1 MSDWTPPADAKKVTP
16 AASGWKPPSDA
27 KKADGAPF
35 PSAPPA
41 SGEEGLGGPAVSRVP
56 STNGYAPQPRHLET
70 GGLRP
75 FKGLDAAAP
84 RRPQMTPTALSPNR
98 GTREDGTNKGP
109 GWLGSIPAADGK
121 EMTELS
127 FDFDVDGKNIFA
139 PLLVPTLSE
148 GEVAL
153 LASGG
158 EPTDAI
164 YKKAQDFAIQRLD
177 QGKSP
182 FKEDPRSIVKK
193 EKAEEIDLIGA
204 DRTTQQ
210 PSTIQAPQFDI
221 TPATAKQKKKAEED
235 ARIEDRYQ
243 SEFSSATEE
252 EVQKAKS
259 VNQSMRSSI
268 PAMEGAFLEGVERL
282 KQQGQLL
289 TDQRQILDSMDPSD
303 PAYQGALDQYNE
315 RVKAFRKEQSGI
327 ELEALVVDD
336 LVKKSA
342 IDEFLL
348 NRREHA
354 IKAGHGNI
362 PAAMGYA
369 SLDMLGK
376 SMAGTL
382 DVIGKVIPTDQEIL
396 EFAGALPE
404 GSGTESRKEWRNY
417 LKDVEKAPTRLT
429 GIDQFVTP
437 EYVDK
442 KKDESLFAGGLIAVA
457 EMAPAIAAGMATGGA
472 GMGASFFTSSYRDL
486 DQEMQGEYW
495 DQIPEAEKEAIKV
508 GTSFVSA
515 GLSTMGMKALA
526 GKLPVVNDIFFR
538 AARKFAPGMSP
549 GQLRRIIDAET
560 KSYVANVASKIGQ
573 GFAIEGTE
581 ELADYGQE
589 ELVKHLYE
597 NYKRDE
603 LGEKA
608 DTLFQNA
615 ESIDQL
621 GEGAWKSF
629 VIGGIAGNMIGG
641 SVAALSSVGARKRL
655 SEKEF
660 GVFKDLLES
669 GSLLKDI
676 EPIMAAQVAAGEMSQ
691 SDFDKTMEDVS
702 KAESAI
708 SQIPEGLDIK
718 ATREAFDLLLEK
730 DKLKTKDKIL
740 SAPKMQ
746 KIDEKL
752 AALVGGE
759 SDNRTDPTTAQEAH
773 AARDKAKETLP
784 VVVEEVEEVDDRE
797 TTRFIPENPTASE
810 VDGYRVKYE
819 GEEGYAYRDGQA
831 LVIET
836 DGGRIYEIGNAEQ
849 LAATNAAELG
859 ITIADT
865 AGDFQVQ
872 DDGSVKVGRN
882 SYINNNDDLTDAIV
896 VDGEGNVVS
905 VSLAKKGSDAKGA
918 NTTDKHIDGLRV
930 FRGQQA
936 EDLAYEILQQQMEA
950 VPETEG
956 PRLTQVLLQEKQNY
970 EADQRTK
977 AATGKPAQGKKG
989 KGPAQVPKAGQ
1000 AKEQVTTPNEN
1011 EQPSVNR
1018 GGSDSV
1024 VSNTET
1030 NIEATPASVPE
1041 GTGVGKNVET
1051 TAPPDTAPPT
1061 SVQDEAPK
1069 PVAKK
1074 EAPSPGQGEG
1084 TTKSPYHSTSG
1095 KKYGGFAVTY
1105 DPEIGK
1111 MKTTMLGTP
1120 PPSGAEKFPVGSKE
1134 RAKKSSNRIKA
1145 IRKARQEAEDELAR
1159 KLGIAKDGRFKRGGN
1174 ALENREEEK
1183 ERRAAIS
1190 KKADRLDEDALG
1202 VYGVVLRAMAD
1213 GDMKITPGSI
1223 AKYLGWGGGRNDGA
1237 MAERRK
1243 TEEETKASWT
1253 LDDGGEHINNAAH
1266 GMMEG
1271 STMKDA
1277 DGDPMDGW
1285 SEADF
1290 AEAIAQVASGYT
1302 SSHEAYVQLE
1312 RVADDLTEATLS
1324 PEDAI
1329 TAHENAIL
1337 NGLMEDA
1344 DVEGNLDAAQASI
1357 LNMSEA
1363 QLEAQYQDYLNTQ
1376 RDENQEDTDG
1386 NDNQGAADS
1395 ALGEQDDSGEEGAST
1410 VTEEDQDLA
1419 DRISKL
1425 ADGLD
1430 APMAQHQSPERT
1442 TLETGKLRTDRVAAA
1457 LKKLVPN
1464 LEIIAP
1470 KTKEEYAETTKG
1482 ISEGLGSTWGIYDP
1496 RTNKLYLNPSS
1507 PDLRQTFFHE
1517 AAHPIIIAL
1526 AKNNPELFSKFY
1538 EQIRTEKGGK
1548 YIKFGQQYSD
1558 LSEAAQ
1564 MAEALAEFF
1573 GDVAAGKVPV
1583 STKPDSLY
1591 QQFKDFIKDILAA
1604 LGWDMRSIDLSKPT
1618 DVRQFAAQMKKAFD
1632 KGIAIEGF
1640 APLTGNKE
1648 AKVALQDDADRLVDG
1663 WYSRLDQAVAAKG
1676 NTQSGSDW
1684 LKWAE
1689 ARAKEGMLSMEEVRW
1704 TGLAEFL
1711 DGKNKVTSQE
1721 VRDFLKENRVKVEV
1735 VEKGGEKER
1744 VPLSWTDVE
1753 LSNGSSVTTSDTGGW
1768 SITDAGMGKVDLH
1781 GPSGRSER
1789 FESKEE
1795 AIRRAETP
1803 SPTSDTK
1810 FSQYQLPGGTN
1821 YREVLVTLPK
1831 RGASQAELEAQAQEQ
1846 YGKPYTELNDAQQI
1860 NTLSYV
1866 REARKDPEFRSS
1878 HFDEPN
1884 ILVHLRLNDRTDAD
1898 GKKVLFIEELQSDW
1912 GQKGKKEGFDAQKK
1926 YDAAKRFYHEAWK
1939 PKSRG
1944 DITAAEGNAIVDK
1957 ISKDTGLSP
1966 FELMDEASKWGDF
1979 TAIPSNIPSAPFVT
1993 DTNSW
1998 VELGLKQAI
2007 RMAAEGGYDRIAWTH
2022 GQVHTDRWGTER
2034 IEWAKQKDGSFLVN
2048 AKSQHGG
2055 NAGGVDLEGA
2065 ANAQNLNQENSNAVS
2080 SREELEEAIRPS
2092 LTEGQDAKKLSEK
2105 IWTRMQAE
2113 DSGMSMPRKEGFE
2126 GFYDK
2131 ILPNVAKKVSKKLGG
2146 DGKVGETDVEVAKPG
2161 DTKKV
2166 PENTKWKSGYLFTT
2180 QQSIEITDAMR
2191 DKVGL
2196 GVPLMQRPYGP
2207 IPTDTHKAALNAVAA
2222 SVRAGEGLS
2231 KATAKGLKEIKA
2243 SDWYKAL
2250 EATQQAQAEADF
2262 KAPIKALATPVDKK
2276 PSTAPKKLQKQVMEA
2291 AGKKPAPKIVVN
2303 EKAAL
2308 KDQIRMAAK
2317 NIRGERTRIAA
2328 ARKEFVAAIKE
2339 AFKGSKGDFTAKQA
2353 AVVAH
2358 RAASVDP
2365 TNDLQVS
2372 RFLDYANKVI
2382 DNAEWADQVER
2393 ADIMRGRAAKASKR
2407 KSVPYNHKEVLK
2419 QASEV
2424 DPAMLDNPGEY
2435 ADIVQRY
2442 LGNIASPLS
2451 PQYAGTE
2458 QITEGEFQKYL
2469 SEWEAQMD
2477 QKYEDLLMDELG
2489 ITVKKGQAKEIYKS
2503 IQEGTIDEALRQMDD
2518 PELKAE
2524 IESRVR
2530 EMSQQRIAALKQHDT
2545 SGLDKEE
2552 VRIVKDIAS
2561 ADIDRLTVAQQ
2572 ADIIRASDNIILNNG
2587 FGGATL
2593 AASIASASNAVKP
2606 ALDIAAKSGI
2616 RRALGIAQEFF
2627 SQSDAWTFFFG
2638 QAKDVGKIQNLVGFG
2653 DYVRG
2658 KAEFMKEQKKVR
2670 QDMEQ
2675 FFSRLRAKYKDADSF
2690 ENMTAEWVAGWVIQA
2705 MPKLNPKQSFEA
2717 NKAMLQ
2723 EDINRKMPTKS
2734 KKEAEMAQTVFDKI
2748 IAPANSR
2755 EEALALLAKNYPSAK
2770 QSIDFMVNLFKPY
2783 RDRIQAN
2790 SVRTWNMS
2798 GDYSDPYYLPK
2809 AFFTRGAKSLD
2820 VEPYSNKKNLTTMRP
2835 GQAGGTKARMTY
2847 RSLAENRLISPN
2859 IRNNVF
2865 SSLSDDLYGVATD
2878 AARMRLNEFM
2888 KMPDSN
2894 GVFGNEENKGFMAAM
2909 MHNYITAQDKSS
2921 GDQSEVSRWVNN
2933 RINDA
2938 RTLASV
2944 QALAGF
2950 TQITR
2955 QLPEAVTQA
2964 SVMMGRDFP
2973 LLFKNIPEVTVPSS
2987 PEGQGAAD
2995 LMGNYAIG
3003 SREHAK
3009 AGMAWEG
3016 KVNSLNNAFQKAM
3029 QSGKFREAMKVRA
3042 KIQEV
3047 FMMSLMK
3054 GDLLSARAAWLGF
3067 YEKARKM
3074 DGHEVE
3080 SWQTEAS
3087 MHEGDTSRQDAAL
3100 YADTMVNRMT
3110 VSSDPAQAAR
3120 IAQRT
3125 KSPTANA
3132 FKALV
3137 QAFVGTAIQQ
3147 VGRRYAE
3154 VSTLGGYA
3162 YKKAT
3167 GQKTGE
3173 AYDPK
3178 RALMSLV
3185 AGTTGNA
3192 VFLGSRLLIASALR
3206 DAIGELY
3213 KWAVDDDD
3221 DDEEPST
3228 KAKAIFGFMTALYM
3242 GGMMDSDIFR
3252 AIDKA
3257 ERERGRKPKDPE
3269 SESVKKYKL
3278 FKSQMLSE
3286 FIGSSIWQI
3295 ADDAFIDGLNR
3306 MAYSAA
3312 LDAGEPS
3319 AFTKGGD
3326 PKPFRTWL
3334 QDPKNAPFYRYGQ
3347 TKFVDRDRWIPD
3359 LDDAGI
3365 LGVFTKNAGYML
3377 RNINNI
3383 FGDEKTEY
3391 KNEYQKAVKDIR
3403 EASKERTE
3411 KASDIVAR
3419 YEAGELTKEQSNKE
3433 FEKAFKDLPKDEY
3446 NKAARAFLDKRRY
3459 ADAPDN
3465 VKEVL
3470 DINSV
3475 PVRVKMVRD
3484 MRSTMNAAEKKAF
3497 DSELRKANVMTDSF
3511 LKEYKSVKK

>member
-752 AALVGGE
+752 QALVG
-759 SDNRTDPTTAQEAH
+759 
-773 AARDKAKETLP
+773 
-784 VVVEEVEEVDDRE
+784 
-797 TTRFIPENPTASE
+797 
-810 VDGYRVKYE
+810 
-819 GEEGYAYRDGQA
+819 
-831 LVIET
+831 
-836 DGGRIYEIGNAEQ
+836 
-849 LAATNAAELG
+849 
-859 ITIADT
+859 
-865 AGDFQVQ
+865 
-872 DDGSVKVGRN
+872 
-882 SYINNNDDLTDAIV
+882 
-896 VDGEGNVVS
+896 
-905 VSLAKKGSDAKGA
+905 
-918 NTTDKHIDGLRV
+918 
-930 FRGQQA
+930 
-936 EDLAYEILQQQMEA
+936 
-950 VPETEG
+950 
-956 PRLTQVLLQEKQNY
+956 
-970 EADQRTK
+970 
-977 AATGKPAQGKKG
+977 
-989 KGPAQVPKAGQ
+989 VPKEEEAKTEPTKKKAGTPDTPSKTVEWEGKDVQ
-1000 AKEQVTTPNEN
+1000 PKEQVTTPNEN
-1011 EQPSVNR
+1011 ERTEQPKTTGSATDNR
-1018 GGSDSV
+1018 SGESGASKDVASDGGVATAGSGLS
-1024 VSNTET
+1024 SNSGV
-1030 NIEATPASVPE
+1030 EAPSPAISGLE
-1041 GTGVGKNVET
+1041 
-1051 TAPPDTAPPT
+1051 TAPGMEAVAAGEASGIVPDTSGETSGVSQALPSAPGGRVREEAIPPT
-1061 SVQDEAPK
+1061 GEVQGEEGVQSEAPK

-1095 KKYGGFAVTY
+1095 KKYGGFSVTY

-1159 KLGIAKDGRFKRGGN
+1159 KLGIAKDGRFERGSN
-1174 ALENREEEK
+1174 ALEKREEEK

-1213 GDMKITPGSI
+1213 GDMKITPESI

-1302 SSHEAYVQLE
+1302 SSQEAYVQLE
-1312 RVADDLTEATLS
+1312 RMADDLTEATLS

-1410 VTEEDQDLA
+1410 ATEEDGQALS
-1419 DRISKL
+1419 DRINKL
-1425 ADGLD
+1425 ADDLEKGLEGMVGSFPIPPQLLVT
-1430 APMAQHQSPERT
+1430 ALRAVAT
-1442 TLETGKLRTDRVAAA
+1442 AVKAGET
-1457 LKKLVPN
+1457 
-1464 LEIIAP
+1464 
-1470 KTKEEYAETTKG
+1470 
-1482 ISEGLGSTWGIYDP
+1482 
-1496 RTNKLYLNPSS
+1496 
-1507 PDLRQTFFHE
+1507 
-1517 AAHPIIIAL
+1517 L
-1526 AKNNPELFSKFY
+1526 AK
-1538 EQIRTEKGGK
+1538 
-1548 YIKFGQQYSD
+1548 
-1558 LSEAAQ
+1558 
-1564 MAEALAEFF
+1564 
-1573 GDVAAGKVPV
+1573 
-1583 STKPDSLY
+1583 
-1591 QQFKDFIKDILAA
+1591 
-1604 LGWDMRSIDLSKPT
+1604 
-1618 DVRQFAAQMKKAFD
+1618 
-1632 KGIAIEGF
+1632 AI
-1640 APLTGNKE
+1640 T
-1648 AKVALQDDADRLVDG
+1648 
-1663 WYSRLDQAVAAKG
+1663 
-1676 NTQSGSDW
+1676 
-1684 LKWAE
+1684 
-1689 ARAKEGMLSMEEVRW
+1689 
-1704 TGLAEFL
+1704 
-1711 DGKNKVTSQE
+1711 
-1721 VRDFLKENRVKVEV
+1721 
-1735 VEKGGEKER
+1735 
-1744 VPLSWTDVE
+1744 
-1753 LSNGSSVTTSDTGGW
+1753 
-1768 SITDAGMGKVDLH
+1768 
-1781 GPSGRSER
+1781 
-1789 FESKEE
+1789 
-1795 AIRRAETP
+1795 
-1803 SPTSDTK
+1803 
-1810 FSQYQLPGGTN
+1810 
-1821 YREVLVTLPK
+1821 
-1831 RGASQAELEAQAQEQ
+1831 
-1846 YGKPYTELNDAQQI
+1846 
-1860 NTLSYV
+1860 
-1866 REARKDPEFRSS
+1866 
-1878 HFDEPN
+1878 
-1884 ILVHLRLNDRTDAD
+1884 
-1898 GKKVLFIEELQSDW
+1898 
-1912 GQKGKKEGFDAQKK
+1912 
-1926 YDAAKRFYHEAWK
+1926 
-1939 PKSRG
+1939 
-1944 DITAAEGNAIVDK
+1944 
-1957 ISKDTGLSP
+1957 
-1966 FELMDEASKWGDF
+1966 
-1979 TAIPSNIPSAPFVT
+1979 
-1993 DTNSW
+1993 
-1998 VELGLKQAI
+1998 
-2007 RMAAEGGYDRIAWTH
+2007 
-2022 GQVHTDRWGTER
+2022 
-2034 IEWAKQKDGSFLVN
+2034 
-2048 AKSQHGG
+2048 
-2055 NAGGVDLEGA
+2055 
-2065 ANAQNLNQENSNAVS
+2065 
-2080 SREELEEAIRPS
+2080 
-2092 LTEGQDAKKLSEK
+2092 
-2105 IWTRMQAE
+2105 
-2113 DSGMSMPRKEGFE
+2113 
-2126 GFYDK
+2126 
-2131 ILPNVAKKVSKKLGG
+2131 
-2146 DGKVGETDVEVAKPG
+2146 
-2161 DTKKV
+2161 
-2166 PENTKWKSGYLFTT
+2166 
-2180 QQSIEITDAMR
+2180 
-2191 DKVGL
+2191 
-2196 GVPLMQRPYGP
+2196 
-2207 IPTDTHKAALNAVAA
+2207 
-2222 SVRAGEGLS
+2222 
-2231 KATAKGLKEIKA
+2231 KGLKELRE
-2243 SDWYKAL
+2243 SDWYKGL
-2250 EATQQAQAEADF
+2250 NSSEQSQAEAEF

-2291 AGKKPAPKIVVN
+2291 VGKKPAPKIVVN

-2308 KDQIRMAAK
+2308 KDQIRMAA
-2317 NIRGERTRIAA
+2317 RIAKEAVMSGAIAGEIAGKREGRKEGAKETSDRIKESRKAFEKDVALALGGKGLDLSLVQSRAIAKEA
-2328 ARKEFVAAIKE
+2328 AR
-2339 AFKGSKGDFTAKQA
+2339 
-2353 AVVAH
+2353 
-2358 RAASVDP
+2358 VDP
-2365 TNDLQVS
+2365 TNDMQVS
-2372 RFLDYANKVI
+2372 RFIDHAMKVMG
-2382 DNAEWADQVER
+2382 NAEWADQVEQ
-2393 ADIMRGRAAKASKR
+2393 ANIMRGRAAKASKR

-2419 QASEV
+2419 RASEV
-2424 DPAMLDNPGEY
+2424 DPAILDNPGEY

-2442 LGNIASPLS
+2442 LGNVASPLS
-2451 PQYAGTE
+2451 SQYAGTE

-2518 PELKAE
+2518 PKLKAE

-2690 ENMTAEWVAGWVIQA
+2690 ESMTAEWIAGWVIQA

-2748 IAPANSR
+2748 IAPANTR

-2955 QLPEAVTQA
+2955 QLPEAVTQG
-2964 SVMMGRDFP
+2964 SIMMGRDFP

-2987 PEGQGAAD
+2987 PEGQGAAN

-3029 QSGKFREAMKVRA
+3029 QSGRFREAMKIRA
-3042 KIQEV
+3042 KIQKV
-3047 FMMSLMK
+3047 FMWSLMK

-3087 MHEGDTSRQDAAL
+3087 MHEGDASRQDAAL

-3383 FGDEKTEY
+3383 FGDEETEY

-3433 FEKAFKDLPKDEY
+3433 FEKTFKDLPKDEY